1 MPKYL
6 ETNATMAARTN
17 LKRAIGENLAAARA
31 AENLAAARAAI
42 STDRA
47 AIKAALDA
55 VNGRADAFT
64 INDGEAVDV
73 AWEAEKR
80 LEASGLPKSMRA
92 GTVVTYR
99 PAGPTANAYKY
110 AAKSTIITIKRNS
123 KGWVFMQA
131 EPSKVNPKQAEM
143 FRIEITQE
151 QADKVAEV
159 ALRPYAIT

>member
-17 LKRAIGENLAAARA
+17 LKRAIGETWKQRA
-31 AENLAAARAAI
+31 AENLVAAREAI

-55 VNGRADAFT
+55 VNGRAEAFAVDDAQ
-64 INDGEAVDV
+64 AVDV

-99 PAGPTANAYKY
+99 PAGPSANAYKY
-110 AAKSTIITIKRNS
+110 AAKSTLLTIKRTG

-131 EPSKVNPKQAEM
+131 ESSKVNPKQAEL
-143 FRIEITQE
+143 FRIEVTQE
-151 QADKVAEV
+151 QADKIAEV
-159 ALRPYAIT
+159 ALRPYTIA